1 MVEHESLCLTA
12 TKINKFLRKLLIARH
27 ALTFVPDCCITEK
40 MWDKAVNTYHST
52 MQFIPDCNRTQE
64 RCDEAANVCFL
75 AFIYIA
81 D

>member
-1 MVEHESLCLTA
+1 MVEHESLLMTA
-12 TKINKFLRKLLIARH
+12 TKIKKFLRKLLIARH
-27 ALTFVPDCCITEK
+27 ALTFVPDCYITEK

-64 RCDEAANVCFL
+64 RCDEVANVCFL

>member
-1 MVEHESLCLTA
+1 MVEHESLFQTA
-12 TKINKFLRKLLIARH
+12 TKINKFLRKLLITRH

-40 MWDKAVNTYHST
+40 MRDKAVNTYHST
-52 MQFIPDCNRTQE
+52 MQFIPDYNRTQE